1 MRKGATDMAQKKK
14 KTHRHKPLPK
24 GMTYADKLAQ
34 DRMVKEATEKA
45 AKDTTLRMR
54 ADILSQQ
61 RLWLFVVA
69 MCRAFGIGEKRLM
82 DFFAELQAASEE
94 LEELKQ
100 KHGWEYAL
108 DKLRQE
114 AEKLSGIPIEYLYE
128 KEILAAKERNEANGV
143 YFPIFEEE
151 WE

>member
-1 MRKGATDMAQKKK
+1 MAQKKK
-14 KTHRHKPLPK
+14 THKHKHKPLPK

-54 ADILSQQ
+54 ADIMSQQ
-61 RLWLFVVA
+61 RLWLFVLS
-69 MCRAFGIGEKRLM
+69 MCRAYSIGKGRLP
-82 DFFAELQAASEE
+82 DFFAELDAVSDE
-94 LEELKQ
+94 LEELKR

-114 AEKLSGIPIEYLYE
+114 TEKVTGFTIEYLYE
-128 KEILAAKERNEANGV
+128 KDILAAKVRNDAKGV
-143 YFPIFEEE
+143 FFPVLEEE
-151 WE
+151 WV